1 MAIEHDPDRATLCP
15 GCRSDY
21 LKLLTPVVHTENSV
35 TTYWRCP
42 FCSHVQIEETPPDD
56 GNVK

>member
-1 MAIEHDPDRATLCP
+1 MCCAIHRQTPR
-15 GCRSDY
+15 Y
-21 LKLLTPVVHTENSV
+21 LKLLTRVVHTDNSV

-42 FCSHVQIEETPPDD
+42 SCSHVQIEETPPDD